1 MPRMMSVNASERR
14 VSEGIAGG
22 GLVLICLRR
31 VGIAVDMVDDQQA
44 VDGEE
49 GSAQGQ
55 ISLRESLIHHCQ
67 SPTMAEDMEV
77 STETVNKNK
86 RYRKPKPWDT
96 DDIDHVCALCPLTA
110 SRMH

>member
-1 MPRMMSVNASERR
+1 MPRMMSVKASERR
-14 VSEGIAGG
+14 VSDGIAGG

-44 VDGEE
+44 VNGEE

-55 ISLRESLIHHCQ
+55 ISLRESPPIH

-96 DDIDHVCALCPLTA
+96 DDIDHVRSLCPLTS
-110 SRMH
+110 SRIH